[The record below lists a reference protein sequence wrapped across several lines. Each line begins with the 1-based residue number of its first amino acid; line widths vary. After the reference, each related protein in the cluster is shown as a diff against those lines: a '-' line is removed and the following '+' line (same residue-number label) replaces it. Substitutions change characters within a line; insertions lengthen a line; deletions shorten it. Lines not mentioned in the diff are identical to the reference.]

1 MTRSTSHKKIIG
13 AMPIDPFLLPLCP
26 ECAGPAS
33 LSRLEP
39 HPTDETKELRTFL
52 CADCGAQQTFAIDR
66 R

>member
-1 MTRSTSHKKIIG
+1 MTGSASPKKQIRAINSF
-13 AMPIDPFLLPLCP
+13 MLPLCP
-26 ECAGPAS
+26 ECSGPAS

-52 CADCGAQQTFAIDR
+52 CADCGAQQTFVLDR